1 MAKYKGYDFCG
12 WATRNDLR
20 CSDGRTIRSG
30 AFAHQDGAKVPLVWG
45 HNHESPEAV
54 LGHGFLENRPEGVFF
69 YGYFN
74 DSELAQAAKRDV
86 DHGDIT
92 SLSIWANQLK
102 QKAGDVLHGSIKEV
116 SLVLAGAN
124 MGAQI
129 TYPVIVHGEDSEM
142 LMDEAY
148 IYVGE
153 EYGIQLS
160 HSDEGSGD
168 AKDDGGENMDE
179 EMTVQDVLD
188 TMDEDQLR
196 VASYLIGKAASG
208 TLDEDDDLEHDD
220 VDDDTTVQ
228 DVLDTMDDN
237 QLKVLGYLIEKA
249 SEDAEDED
257 EEDDEEDDDDLEHDD
272 MEDDDLTV
280 EDVLD
285 TMDDDQL
292 EVVNFLIENAV
303 NDALDEVM
311 EEEDDE
317 DLEHYDFGGDY
328 MNFNAFDA
336 DMATNDVISHGE
348 QMDIISEAKKLGSL
362 KAALQAYAEENE
374 LSHDGLAAVSGFT
387 SYPNGATPAGVD
399 ALFPEWHDVR
409 PGAPEL
415 VTNDQ
420 AWVKAVLNGVH
431 RSPFSRI
438 RTSQVDIRAIE
449 ALRAKGYQKGKEKV
463 LTGNYTVAK
472 RTTEPQTIYVK
483 SALNRDDIVDITD
496 FNYVDYQYKIDRMEL
511 EKELAQAILIGD
523 GRDAAS
529 DDKISEDRVR
539 PIWTDNEIFTIH
551 KTIDATAPANDPG
564 FGTGYLYAQ
573 AAEEAILDAK
583 IDYRGSGNMT
593 MFCTQSFFNKMQLA
607 KDLNGRRLYN
617 NKGELM
623 SALDVAAVYNV
634 PEFENKTR
642 TVGEGSSA
650 VTYKL
655 LAVIGNM
662 ADYNIGATK
671 GGEITHFT
679 QFDIDFNQQKSLLET
694 RVSGANTRIYSFIVL
709 EEEVTNP

>member
-45 HNHESPEAV
+45 HNHDSPEAV

-129 TYPVIVHGEDSEM
+129 TYPVIVHGEDCEVD
-142 LMDEAY
+142 MDEAY

-153 EYGIQLS
+153 EYGIELS
-160 HSDEGSGD
+160 HSDDSDDPE
-168 AKDDGGENMDE
+168 DDGGNTMDD

-188 TMDEDQLR
+188 TMDDDQLK
-196 VASYLIGKAASG
+196 VASYLIAKAASG
-208 TLDEDDDLEHDD
+208 VVDDEEEDEEFEHSDL
-220 VDDDTTVQ
+220 DDDTTIQ
-228 DVLDTMDDN
+228 
-237 QLKVLGYLIEKA
+237 
-249 SEDAEDED
+249 
-257 EEDDEEDDDDLEHDD
+257 
-272 MEDDDLTV
+272 
-280 EDVLD
+280 DVLD

-292 EVVNFLIENAV
+292 KVLGYLVEKAAEDAEDDEDYDDDESEDDIEHDDMGDDLTVEDVVDTMDDDQIDVMNYLIESAV
-303 NDALDEVM
+303 SDALDEVA
-311 EEEDDE
+311 D
-317 DLEHYDFGGDY
+317 DLEHYDFGGNE
-328 MNFNAFDA
+328 MNFNAFDNGTYA
-336 DMATNDVISHGE
+336 EDAVLSHGE
-348 QMDIISEAKKLGSL
+348 QMDILASAKKLGSL
-362 KAALQAYAEENE
+362 KKALEAYAEENE
-374 LSHDGLAAVSGFT
+374 LQHDGLAAVSGFT
-387 SYPNGATPAGVD
+387 SYPSGQTPAGVD
-399 ALFPEWHDVR
+399 SLFPEWHDVR

-438 RTSQVDIRAIE
+438 RTSQVDLRAIE
-449 ALRAKGYQKGKEKV
+449 GIRAKGYQKGKEKV
-463 LTGNYTVAK
+463 LVDNYAVAL
-472 RTTEPQTIYVK
+472 RTTEPKTIYTK

-496 FNYVDYQYKIDRMEL
+496 FNYVEYQYQIDRMQL
-511 EKELAQAILIGD
+511 EKELARAILIGD
-523 GRDAAS
+523 GRNVGSA
-529 DDKISEDRVR
+529 DKIDEDKIR
-539 PIWTDNEIFTIH
+539 PIWTDNDIFTIH
-551 KTIDATAPANDPG
+551 KVVDATAATNDPG
-564 FGTGYLYAQ
+564 FGTNYVYAQ
-573 AAEEAILDAK
+573 AVEEALLDAK

-593 MFCTQSFFNKMQLA
+593 LFCTQRFFNKMQLA

-617 NKGELM
+617 NKGELL
-623 SALDVAAVYNV
+623 SALDVSNMYNV
-634 PEFENKTR
+634 PEFDGKTR
-642 TVGEGSSA
+642 TVTENGTSK
-650 VTYKL
+650 TYRL
-655 LAVIGNM
+655 LAIVGNLS
-662 ADYNIGATK
+662 DYNIGATK

-679 QFDIDFNQQKSLLET
+679 QFDIDFNQEKSLLET
-694 RVSGANTRIYSFIVL
+694 RVSGANTRLYSFIVL
-709 EEEVTNP
+709 EEEVA